1 MCPVY
6 TGEGWGGGRDTNSK
20 KRMPLP
26 GLERGLFIVER
37 VAAQPTRTREN
48 RRRVRACGHTLRVA
62 ETGGYGLRPNRPYA
76 LLNPSPP
83 HRVGIDWLVCGQR
96 LMLGALTVGQAPP
109 YPMLRQKP
117 VAGVADTHAGKPA
130 ARVCLWHTLRIAETG
145 GYGLRPNRPYV
156 LLKRNPAFA
165 GFLMRRRRLQNSYLK
180 LALM

>member
-1 MCPVY
+1 
-6 TGEGWGGGRDTNSK
+6 
-20 KRMPLP
+20 MPLP

-48 RRRVRACGHTLRVA
+48 RRRVRVCGHTLRVA

-83 HRVGIDWLVCGQR
+83 HGGGNRSVGMRTAVGVT
-96 LMLGALTVGQAPP
+96 ALTVGQAPP

-117 VAGVADTHAGKPA
+117 VAGVADTHAGKPT

-145 GYGLRPNRPYV
+145 GYGLRLNRPYV